1 MRIGLIV
8 GPWFTVPPEKYG
20 GTERVVDALARAFV
34 DAGHEVLLATAA
46 DSTCPVPQLPG
57 FGPSEPEE
65 VGLTLSELGHV
76 IRAYREMGDVDI
88 IHDHTLAGP
97 LYSHR
102 PQDVPVVTTIH
113 GQLSPR
119 AATLYRDM
127 AQDTAIIAISHD
139 QCSRVQDLEISAVIH
154 HGIDLS
160 AVSPGRGAGGYLCFV
175 GRMCPDKGLMEAVR
189 IARAAD
195 VPLRI
200 AAKMHAPD
208 ELAYFHDVVQPSLAS
223 NEEFLGELPDPEK
236 YELMGDAMALLNPIQ
251 WHEPFGLVMIEALAT
266 GTPVLATP
274 IGAAPEIVRNGVTGF
289 VASTGK
295 LVECVGRIPD
305 LDREACRRS
314 VEESFSAQRM
324 AADHVDFYAKVIEQF
339 RAGPLPGGDVLQE
352 NRRQALQGYPPSRKT
367 PEEARRP

>member
-20 GTERVVDALARAFV
+20 GTERVVDALARALS

-46 DSTCPVPQLPG
+46 DSTCPVPQIPG
-57 FGPSEPEE
+57 FGPAVPEDL
-65 VGLTLSELGHV
+65 GQSFSELGHV
-76 IRAYREMGDVDI
+76 IKAYAELRDVDI

-97 LYSHR
+97 LYAHR
-102 PQDVPVVTTIH
+102 PPGVPVVTTIH
-113 GQLSPR
+113 GPLSPIY
-119 AATLYRDM
+119 APLYRDM

-139 QCSRVQDLEISAVIH
+139 QCSRVEDLEISAVIH

-160 AVSPGRGAGGYLCFV
+160 AVSVGRGAGGYACFV
-175 GRMCPDKGLMEAVR
+175 GRMCPDKGLMEAVA
-189 IARAAD
+189 IAREAG

-208 ELAYFHDVVQPSLAS
+208 EQGYFRDVVQPALAS
-223 NEEFLGELPDPEK
+223 NEEFLGELSDPEK
-236 YELMGDAMALLNPIQ
+236 YELMGDAIALLNPIQ

-274 IGAAPEIVRNGVTGF
+274 IGAAPEIVRHGVTGF
-289 VASTGK
+289 VGSARELADS
-295 LVECVGRIPD
+295 VARIPE
-305 LDREACRRS
+305 LNREACRRS

-324 AADHVDFYAKVIEQF
+324 ASDHVDLYAKVIEQF
-339 RAGPLPGGDVLQE
+339 QAKPLPGEGLLQE
-352 NRRQALQGYPPSRKT
+352 NQSRAL
-367 PEEARRP
+367 